1 LVEVEDAATL
11 ESQVAQLRAEVSA
24 LEAVQAEKKREE
36 ERMIF
41 KSFDTNGSGAVD
53 VVKLQQG
60 LKDLHGTDVDAEKA
74 HRLLKEH
81 DKNGDDLLQPEEFN
95 LLHIQNTLAKW
106 EMEEIVARREERERA
121 EQAQQELEEN
131 PLANWPSD
139 VEFPVRFASVL
150 AYILPLTSCLR
161 FFPLSMRTPAVQ
173 QFLLPAILPA
183 QLVTAVPFGMGPFA
197 LFLGM
202 QVLSEN
208 RKVPLPLRFNMRQA
222 VVLDIMTGF
231 FQLFGGLANLSAQ
244 NQIPPNV
251 SDVCSVL
258 CFLIVASCVMY
269 SAASSLLGAAPDNIP
284 VVSDYARRT
293 IRRENADDD
302 SDASPV

>member
-1 LVEVEDAATL
+1 
-11 ESQVAQLRAEVSA
+11 
-24 LEAVQAEKKREE
+24 
-36 ERMIF
+36 MIF
-41 KSFDTNGSGAVD
+41 KAFDTDGSGAVD
-53 VVKLQQG
+53 VVELQQG
-60 LKDLHGTDVDAEKA
+60 FKDLHGTDVDAEIV

-81 DKNGDDLLQPEEFN
+81 DKNGDDVLQPEEFN
-95 LLHIQNTLAKW
+95 IVQMQSTLAKW

-121 EQAQQELEEN
+121 QQAQQELEEN

-139 VEFPVRFASVL
+139 VEFPVRLASVL
-150 AYILPLTSCLR
+150 AYVLPLTSCLR
-161 FFPLSMRTPAVQ
+161 FFPLSMRTAAVQ

-293 IRRENADDD
+293 IRRQNADDD
-302 SDASPV
+302 SEDSKV